1 MTNDSPWSVIKTP
14 QHDYNVR
21 KISDTTG
28 ISLYWGKDTAG
39 HCLFIVELAGDQTE
53 LFRRQQ
59 VNVKGIKLD
68 LRLFN
73 SDKSQGLVIKLEK
86 HTDQDIFSAMC
97 QTLVSKLRNISDPA
111 VALSV
116 SLSQVKRWK
125 AFMAGRK
132 RAILSAEEIRGL
144 FGELRFL
151 QYLIDHFDSETNA
164 VNAWV
169 GPEGLHQDFIFS
181 NTAVEIKSL
190 SGRERNTV
198 QISSEDQLESLNNR
212 LFLKLFRLAEIP
224 ESDKAMSLNE
234 LVNEIESQLD
244 ENLAL
249 EEFQEK
255 LAKAGYV
262 ELHEYDSLKF
272 IVSEER
278 TYLVQKD
285 FPKLVRS
292 ELPQGITKVR
302 YDIDL
307 ESIRVFL
314 LEKDTVWEK

>member
-1 MTNDSPWSVIKTP
+1 MTKESPWSAIKTP
-14 QHDYNVR
+14 KHDYNVR
-21 KISDTTG
+21 KIPETTW

-39 HCLFIVELAGDQTE
+39 RCLFIVELEGDQTE

-73 SDKSQGLVIKLEK
+73 SDKPQGLVISLEK
-86 HTDQDIFSAMC
+86 QVDQDIFSAMC
-97 QTLVSKLRNISDPA
+97 KTLVSKLKNISDPT

-125 AFMAGRK
+125 AFMASKK
-132 RAILSAEEIRGL
+132 RAILSGEEIRGL
-144 FGELRFL
+144 FGELKFL
-151 QYLIDHFDSETNA
+151 QYLTYRFDSEISA

-169 GPEGLHQDFIFS
+169 GPEGIHQDFIFS

-190 SGRERNTV
+190 SGKERNTV
-198 QISSEDQLESLNNR
+198 HISSEDQLESLNNR

-224 ESDKAMSLNE
+224 ESDRAMSLND
-234 LVNEIESQLD
+234 LVHEIENQFD
-244 ENLAL
+244 DNLAL
-249 EEFQEK
+249 EKLQEK

-262 ELHEYDSLKF
+262 ELYEYDNPKF

-278 TYLVQKD
+278 TYLVKKN

-302 YDIDL
+302 YNIDL

-314 LEKDTVWEK
+314 LENDSIWGK

>member
-1 MTNDSPWSVIKTP
+1 MTKDSPWSVIKTP
-14 QHDYNVR
+14 KYDYNVR
-21 KISDTTG
+21 KIPGTTW
-28 ISLYWGKDTAG
+28 IPLYWGKDVAG
-39 HCLFIVELAGDQTE
+39 RCLFIVELEGDQTE

-73 SDKSQGLVIKLEK
+73 SDKSQGLVISLEK
-86 HTDQDIFSAMC
+86 QVDQDIFSAMC
-97 QTLVSKLRNISDPA
+97 KTLVSKLKNISDPT

-125 AFMAGRK
+125 AFMASKK
-132 RAILSAEEIRGL
+132 RAILSGEEIMGL
-144 FGELRFL
+144 FGELKFL
-151 QYLIDHFDSETNA
+151 QYLTYRLDSEISA

-169 GPEGLHQDFIFS
+169 GPEGIHQDFIFS

-190 SGRERNTV
+190 SGKERNTV
-198 QISSEDQLESLNNR
+198 HISSEDQLESLNNR

-224 ESDKAMSLNE
+224 ESSRAMSLND
-234 LVNEIESQLD
+234 LVHKIENQLD
-244 ENLAL
+244 DNLAL
-249 EEFQEK
+249 EKLQEK

-262 ELHEYDSLKF
+262 ELYEYDNPKF

-278 TYLVQKD
+278 TYLVKEN
-285 FPKLVRS
+285 FPKLVSS

-302 YDIDL
+302 YNIDL

-314 LEKDTVWEK
+314 LENDSI

>member
-1 MTNDSPWSVIKTP
+1 MTNNSPWSVIKTP
-14 QHDYNVR
+14 KHDFNVR
-21 KISDTTG
+21 KIPDTRG
-28 ISLYWGKDTAG
+28 ISLYWGKDTAA
-39 HCLFIVELAGDQTE
+39 HCLFIVELAGNQTE

-73 SDKSQGLVIKLEK
+73 SDKSQGLVIRLEK
-86 HTDQDIFSAMC
+86 QVDQDIFSAMC
-97 QTLVSKLRNISDPA
+97 QTLVSKLRDISDPA

-125 AFMAGRK
+125 AFMAGK
-132 RAILSAEEIRGL
+132 RRAFLSDKEIRGL
-144 FGELRFL
+144 FGELKFL
-151 QYLIDHFDSETNA
+151 QHLVSRLDSEITA
-164 VNAWV
+164 VSAWT
-169 GPEGLHQDFIFS
+169 GPESIHQDFIFS

-212 LFLKLFRLAEIP
+212 LFLKLFRLTEIP
-224 ESDKAMSLNE
+224 ESNRAMSLND
-234 LVNEIESQLD
+234 LVHEIESQFND
-244 ENLAL
+244 NLVL

-262 ELHEYDSLKF
+262 ELYEYDSPKF
-272 IVSEER
+272 VVSEER
-278 TYLVQKD
+278 TYVVKKN

-292 ELPQGITKVR
+292 ELPHGITKVR

-307 ESIRVFL
+307 ESIRAFL
-314 LEKDTVWEK
+314 LENDTIWEK